1 MITFFLIKIGLLSI
15 SKKQILKWIESKDY
29 DKLNFVTKKG
39 NYKSRIILVD
49 SINDFIDKDFI
60 PILMIGLKDK
70 IEIISKTSI
79 NKLRR
84 FNLNDVQKKELS
96 TRENDWNVKVI
107 ISKTSNK
114 RHSSIDN
121 IVNQKGKMR
130 NLERLK
136 QQLKKGI
143 NTGKW
148 F

>member
-29 DKLNFVTKKG
+29 DKLNFVIKKG

>member
-29 DKLNFVTKKG
+29 DKLNFVIKKG

-143 NTGKW
+143 NTGK
-148 F
+148 

>member
-29 DKLNFVTKKG
+29 DKLNFVIKKG

-79 NKLRR
+79 DKLRK